1 MNVWRIEAYFSRYRN
16 GFVLIMYRV
25 YSIYSLYDN
34 QGPNDDECFQDDFL
48 HNKKMLV
55 INIFFYQCFPL
66 KTSLDFLA
74 YNGKR
79 YLSFE

>member
-1 MNVWRIEAYFSRYRN
+1 
-16 GFVLIMYRV
+16 MYRV

-55 INIFFYQCFPL
+55 INIFLSVFSPQDF
-66 KTSLDFLA
+66 SLDFLA